1 LHRTQNDS
9 AFELLWWGRHIEELP
24 DKRAQTPFALGTV
37 GTWEATLQV
46 RLDIQAFF
54 DLQGMIEKNGYIALT
69 LLTG

>member
-1 LHRTQNDS
+1 M
-9 AFELLWWGRHIEELP
+9 
-24 DKRAQTPFALGTV
+24 V
-37 GTWEATLQV
+37 GTCKATLQV